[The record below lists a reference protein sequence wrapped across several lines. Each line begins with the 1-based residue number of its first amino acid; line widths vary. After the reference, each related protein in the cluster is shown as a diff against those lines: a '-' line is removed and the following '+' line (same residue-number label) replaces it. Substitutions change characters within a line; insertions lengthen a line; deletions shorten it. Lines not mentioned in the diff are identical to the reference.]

1 MGKLRVL
8 SGADVCDILRR
19 SGFHEVR
26 RQGSHSIVRR
36 KLENGGTITVPVP
49 MHRTLRRGTSAS
61 IMRQSGLSRALF
73 DRWTAG
79 LRPRSPAASG
89 RSRPALSKIPFALL
103 GLHRA
108 FLVVVDHPVLPLR
121 APEQHHL
128 LDDH

>member
-26 RQGSHSIVRR
+26 QQGSHSIMQR

-61 IMRQSGLSRALF
+61 IVRQPGLAKALF
-73 DRWTAG
+73 D
-79 LRPRSPAASG
+79 PP
-89 RSRPALSKIPFALL
+89 
-103 GLHRA
+103 
-108 FLVVVDHPVLPLR
+108 DCR
-121 APEQHHL
+121 APAPIARYIGPVVAPPS
-128 LDDH
+128 